1 MTEFPLSFENARSQA
16 MARVTEAMLRALG
29 AAEVTIRLPLNIA
42 LPNADLGLATPGT
55 EDVVIKPAVL
65 RSLPSTAKE
74 RGRVE
79 LLVAASTVAE
89 QAVSRNA
96 ASPEALLDG
105 ALGIVHNHK
114 LLRIRSVDAHAV
126 AEDPCF
132 YRITAAE

>member
-1 MTEFPLSFENARSQA
+1 MIEFPLSFETARAQA
-16 MARVTEAMLRALG
+16 MARITEAMLRALG
-29 AAEVTIRLPLNIA
+29 AAEVTIRLPLNLA
-42 LPNADLGLATPGT
+42 QTNADLGLATPGT

-89 QAVSRNA
+89 QAATRNA
-96 ASPEALLDG
+96 ESAEALLER
-105 ALGIVHNHK
+105 ALGIVHNDK
-114 LLRIRSVDAHAV
+114 LLRIRSVDAHSV

>member
-1 MTEFPLSFENARSQA
+1 MPEFPLSFENARSQA

-29 AAEVTIRLPLNIA
+29 GAEVTIRLPLNVA
-42 LPNADLGLATPGT
+42 LPNADLGLAAPGT

-65 RSLPSTAKE
+65 RSLPSTSKE

-96 ASPEALLDG
+96 ESPEALLDG
-105 ALGIVHNHK
+105 ALGIVHNDR
-114 LLRIRSVDAHAV
+114 LLRIQSVDTHAV

-132 YRITAAE
+132 YRITATE

>member
-1 MTEFPLSFENARSQA
+1 MLEFPLSFENARSQA

-29 AAEVTIRLPLNIA
+29 AAEVTLRLPVNVA
-42 LPNADLGLATPGT
+42 LINADLGLATPVT

-65 RSLPSTAKE
+65 RSLPSSKAGS
-74 RGRVE
+74 GRVE
-79 LLVAASTVAE
+79 LLVAASTVVE

-96 ASPEALLDG
+96 ESPEALLDT
-105 ALGIVHNHK
+105 ALGIVHNDK
-114 LLRIRSVDAHAV
+114 LLRIQSVDVHAI